1 MFNLYLKN
9 PENILFSQ
17 EKFKSSWKRLP
28 VIFNH
33 SLNLLKACMI
43 E

>member
-9 PENILFSQ
+9 PENILFIQ
-17 EKFKSSWKRLP
+17 EKFK
-28 VIFNH
+28 I
-33 SLNLLKACMI
+33 SLDLLKACMI